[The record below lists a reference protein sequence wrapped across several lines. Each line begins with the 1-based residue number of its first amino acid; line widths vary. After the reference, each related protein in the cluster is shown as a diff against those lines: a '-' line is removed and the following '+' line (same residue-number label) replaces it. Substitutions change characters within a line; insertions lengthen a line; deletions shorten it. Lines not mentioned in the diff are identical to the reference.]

1 MQGFFEVVACWA
13 TGPDHSLQLSPDVY
27 DIGQEYEGEPVHA
40 SEVDPQDFVG
50 VVVRHYPKLL
60 EVEVTALNSRRG
72 LNHLKGPEFCF
83 LEVLSLA

>member
-13 TGPDHSLQLSPDVY
+13 TGPDHSLRL
-27 DIGQEYEGEPVHA
+27 YEGEPVHA

-50 VVVRHYPKLL
+50 VVVRYYPKLL
-60 EVEVTALNSRRG
+60 EEEVTALNSRRG
-72 LNHLKGPEFCF
+72 VNHLKGPEFCF